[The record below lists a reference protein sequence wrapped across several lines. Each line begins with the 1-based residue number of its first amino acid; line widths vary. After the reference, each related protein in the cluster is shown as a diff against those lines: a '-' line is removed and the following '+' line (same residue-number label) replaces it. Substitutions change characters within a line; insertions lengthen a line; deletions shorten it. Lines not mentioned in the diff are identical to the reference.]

1 MKRYLYNYQT
11 ILRFSSPVSRH
22 FFRLRCVPCEN
33 SCQQLHKQALF
44 VHPSDGVTHETD
56 TWGNPIQYGNRID
69 PHDSFVFVSI
79 GEADLS
85 PYQLPDKE
93 PTPLFL
99 LPSKLTTATDSM
111 VEIAQVFTQKSALS
125 QACALSTWVYQH
137 MHYQPGSTQSSTT
150 AAEALAQGKGVC
162 QDYAHI
168 LLALCRTAHIPA
180 RYVNGFMEGE
190 GATHAWVEVYDQSA
204 WWGIDPT
211 NNRQIEWG
219 YIKLSH
225 GRDAEDC
232 PVNRGVFTGTATQ
245 TAEIRVIVEEL

>member
-1 MKRYLYNYQT
+1 MQ
-11 ILRFSSPVSRH
+11 
-22 FFRLRCVPCEN
+22 
-33 SCQQLHKQALF
+33 
-44 VHPSDGVTHETD
+44 
-56 TWGNPIQYGNRID
+56 
-69 PHDSFVFVSI
+69 
-79 GEADLS
+79 
-85 PYQLPDKE
+85 
-93 PTPLFL
+93 
-99 LPSKLTTATDSM
+99 
-111 VEIAQVFTQKSALS
+111 IAQAFTKQSALD
-125 QACALSTWVYQH
+125 QAVALSTWVYQH
-137 MHYQPGSTQSSTT
+137 MRYQPGLTQTNTT
-150 AAEALAQGKGVC
+150 AAEALALGQGVC

-168 LLALCRTAHIPA
+168 LLALCRAAQIPA

-190 GATHAWVEVYDQSA
+190 GATHAWVEVYDQAA